1 MWSCQSHQEPS
12 RYLSDQQHLRQWI
25 PLTSLKHCLHWA
37 SKKPHFPSF
46 PPTFT
51 GCFFLISCVVVFSLP
66 TSKCWRD
73 FSFLLLCLISILSM
87 LIPLVIVS
95 SHMTL
100 KAIYILMTLNPDL
113 PPGLQVF
120 ESNCQSTSPIAC
132 VQPFHIQYSSKS
144 A

>member
-12 RYLSDQQHLRQWI
+12 HYLSDQHHLGQWI
-25 PLTSLKHCLHWA
+25 PLTSLKHCLPWA
-37 SKKPHFPSF
+37 SKKSHFSGFPS
-46 PPTFT
+46 TFT

-87 LIPLVIVS
+87 LIPLVILS

-100 KAIYILMTLNPDL
+100 KAIYTLMIPNPDL
-113 PPGLQVF
+113 PPGPQVF
-120 ESNCQSTSPIAC
+120 ESNCQSTSPISC
-132 VQPFHIQYSSKS
+132 VQPFQI
-144 A
+144 